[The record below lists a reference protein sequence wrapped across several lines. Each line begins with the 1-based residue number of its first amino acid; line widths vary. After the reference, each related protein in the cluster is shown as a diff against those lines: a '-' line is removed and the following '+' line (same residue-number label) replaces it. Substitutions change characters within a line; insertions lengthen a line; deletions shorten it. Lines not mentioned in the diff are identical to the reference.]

1 MKLFQNAKGQ
11 TNYYVPLTAVII
23 VAGLIFGI
31 WYYNSHRND
40 IVIHPP
46 HIDVH

>member
-1 MKLFQNAKGQ
+1 MKLRLNIKGY
-11 TNYYVPLTAVII
+11 TNSYVPLTAVLL

-31 WYYNSHRND
+31 WYYNEHRND

-46 HIDVH
+46 HIEVH